1 VFGACCGLW
10 QERYRNLNCQVR
22 FSVMAKKEKHSWVRR
37 AWSVIRSRDTSV
49 GSKLATIT
57 RNIAFR
63 LDKLK
68 RLRIVLKSSPPR
80 FDGWGMTSKHYLPWE
95 ENSTDELGVTFTKVN
110 DLLKEKVR
118 GNKFVLSQFSDSDG
132 KIDKN
137 YCLTKLNA
145 LSWRHYFVYWTA
157 IYATRFTRFSQLNLV
172 EAGVCD
178 GLTVSFAMSAV
189 RDELGSDSGF
199 EAHLYDAWAE
209 MRGMYLTPE
218 EKRAEN
224 SYSFLSLERTKTNL
238 RDFEGKCNFVQ
249 GYIPD
254 VFVVNSGPSEISW
267 LHIDL
272 NSSIPTLK
280 TLEQF
285 FPKLLPGGVV
295 LFDDYGHGGYRE
307 TREAAD
313 QYCSQASGLLMPL
326 PTGQAAF
333 FKR

>member
-1 VFGACCGLW
+1 MRFGKSAIG
-10 QERYRNLNCQVR
+10 NSNCQLW
-22 FSVMAKKEKHSWVRR
+22 FSVMTSMINASSVRR
-37 AWSVIRSRDTSV
+37 AWSVLRNRDISV
-49 GSKLATIT
+49 GSKLAIIA
-57 RNIAFR
+57 RNITFR
-63 LDKLK
+63 FGKLK

-80 FDGWGMTSKHYLPWE
+80 FDGWGMTSKHYMPWE
-95 ENSTDELGVTFTKVN
+95 ENSTDELGMAFTKVN
-110 DLLKEKVR
+110 DLFKEKVK
-118 GNKFVLSQFSDSDG
+118 GDEFVLSQFSDSDG
-132 KIDKN
+132 RIDKN

-178 GLTVSFAMSAV
+178 GMTASFAMSAV

-199 EAHLYDAWAE
+199 NAHLYDSWAE
-209 MRGMYLTPE
+209 MRGSYLTPG
-218 EKRAEN
+218 EKAAEN
-224 SYSFLSLERTKTNL
+224 SYSFLSLQRTKANL
-238 RDFEGKCNFVQ
+238 RDFEGKCSFVQ
-249 GYIPD
+249 GYIPE
-254 VFVVNSGPSEISW
+254 VFVVNSGPSELSW

-285 FPKLLPGGVV
+285 VPKLLPGGVV

-307 TREAAD
+307 TREVAD

-326 PTGQAAF
+326 PTGQAVF
-333 FKR
+333 FKK